1 MLRTYKWRGVF
12 WRFEDGKA
20 PEGAVLVE
28 VAGAPVT
35 AETPKKAPAVAEA
48 AKKAPAKR
56 ATRTRKTK
64 TQE

>member
-35 AETPKKAPAVAEA
+35 AETPKKAPA
-48 AKKAPAKR
+48 KR
-56 ATRTRKTK
+56 APRTRKPK
-64 TQE
+64 TED